1 MIASLH
7 PALPLFAGAALTGFF
22 GKKTGGAV
30 SLAAALASVWA
41 VSALPGDG
49 GTSLSL
55 HPAGLSLEFLRADRL
70 AVLFAWIFTLSA
82 SLACLFSFGRQSA
95 AERAATLA
103 YAGSALGAVFAGDMV
118 TLYVFWEAMA
128 LAAVFVILAG
138 GTKRSR
144 AAAYRYALVHLFGGI
159 CLLAGLALLADKTGS
174 TAFTAELLADGGP
187 GPLLVLAGFLIN
199 ASAFPFSAWL
209 PDSYPE
215 SSPTGAVFLSAFT
228 TKTAVY
234 VLIRGFPGYGLL
246 IAAGCLMILYG
257 LVYALRENDLRRL
270 LSYSITNQ
278 VGFMLVGV
286 GIGTPQA
293 LNGACVLAFC
303 HILYKSLMFMS
314 AGSVIAATGKRKLT
328 ELGGLFSAMPLTF
341 AATVVGAMSLSA
353 LPGTCGFVS
362 KPMVIA
368 ATADAHMALVWLFL
382 EAASAGT
389 LLYAG
394 LAVPYFVF
402 FGQSPGAPG
411 ASPKAAP
418 SREAPPAALAGMG
431 LAALACLGIGVYPW
445 PLYALMPYAAP
456 EFIPFL
462 PGRITAVFELLAFA
476 GLFFALYVPVLR
488 RRPGITLD
496 TDWFYRTGGR
506 FLYRLADA
514 VTGGINTAALDTAAR
529 AVAAL
534 RRLTARGPQKLA
546 ALTVTLFFPL
556 LGKDAHRL
564 RDEAAL
570 AAQTWTPPVGVT
582 LAAALLGLCLILVL
596 VL

>member
-1 MIASLH
+1 MTASLH
-7 PALPLFAGAALTGFF
+7 PALPLFAGAMLTAFF
-22 GKKTGGAV
+22 GKKAGGMV

-41 VSALPGDG
+41 VSILPGDG
-49 GTSLSL
+49 GPALVL
-55 HPAGLSLEFLRADRL
+55 HPAGMALDFLRADKL

-82 SLACLFSFGRQSA
+82 SLSCLFAFGRQGGP
-95 AERAATLA
+95 ERAATLA

-138 GTKRSR
+138 GAEKSR

-159 CLLAGLALLADKTGS
+159 CLLAGLVLLAAKTGS
-174 TAFTAELLADGGP
+174 TAFTAALLADGGP
-187 GPLLVLAGFLIN
+187 GSLLVLAGFLIN

-215 SSPTGAVFLSAFT
+215 SSPTGGVFLSAFT

-234 VLIRGFPGYGLL
+234 VLIRGFPGFDAL
-246 IAAGCLMILYG
+246 IVVGCLMILYG
-257 LVYALRENDLRRL
+257 LIYALRENDLRRL

-286 GIGTPQA
+286 GIGTPEA
-293 LNGACVLAFC
+293 LNGACALAFC

-362 KPMVIA
+362 KPMVLA
-368 ATADAHMALVWLFL
+368 ATAEGHMALVWLFL

-402 FGQSPGAPG
+402 FGQTPGTA
-411 ASPKAAP
+411 AAP
-418 SREAPPAALAGMG
+418 KKPSPRREAPVAALAAMG

-445 PLYALMPYAAP
+445 PLYALLPFAAP
-456 EFIPFL
+456 EFAPFS
-462 PGRITAVFELLAFA
+462 PGRITATIELLAFA
-476 GLFFALYVPVLR
+476 GLFFALYVPILR

-496 TDWFYRTGGR
+496 TDFFYRMGGR
-506 FLYRLADA
+506 FLYRLADSA
-514 VTGGINTAALDTAAR
+514 TGGINTAAAEMAAR
-529 AVAAL
+529 AAAAL
-534 RRLTARGPQKLA
+534 DRLTAQGPQKLA
-546 ALTVTLFFPL
+546 SLAVTLFFPL
-556 LGKDAHRL
+556 LGKNACHM

-582 LAAALLGLCLILVL
+582 LAAALFGLCLILML